1 MLRQPKGSEL
11 SRKWCSR
18 STSQTIAVALA
29 IARKHSKQLGI
40 FHHTMLRTIDWNS
53 LLNLLFI
60 HHWNYLNLKNML
72 FSQLIGI
79 FRVAILVWS
88 FGKIYSKMEWSCPKC
103 FSSTFFCGSG
113 KSIFRHEWFI
123 WKEATWITSQYNKSK
138 WIPVVCNILLF
149 KCCISKKLRE
159 LHNNNRSV
167 SW

>member
-11 SRKWCSR
+11 SRKW
-18 STSQTIAVALA
+18 A